1 MSYISLFD
9 EGVFMNNNFFNID
22 QRILSLAEK
31 AMDLSK
37 IQFMGIDKVTQ
48 YNQQKVL
55 KAFIDNNVSESHFIQ
70 STGYGYSD
78 RGRDTLDKVFASIF
92 EAEDALVR
100 HNFVSGTHALTVALF
115 GLLRPNDTMLCV
127 TGLPYDTLRGVI
139 GINECTS
146 GSLKDFSINYKQVD
160 LKEDGTLD
168 FDRIKKEVY
177 KGLKMV
183 YIQRSRG
190 YTLRPSL
197 FIRDINEVSKI
208 VKKIDPDCIVM
219 LDNCYG
225 EFVEMDEPLSHGVDL
240 MAGSLIKNPGGG
252 IAPTGGY
259 IAGRKD
265 LIEKCSYR
273 LTTPGTGREIG
284 ATLNQNREL
293 YMGIFSAPHVT
304 GEALKTAVFASA
316 LFELL
321 GYEVYP
327 KYTDKR
333 SDIIQTIKLGNIE
346 RLIAF
351 CQGIQKGSPIDAFV
365 KPEPWDMPG
374 YDNKVIMAAGAFTLG
389 ASIELSADAPLRE
402 PYAVY
407 MQGGINFHSAKVG
420 VMLAAQE
427 MLNKGCLR
435 Q

>member
-1 MSYISLFD
+1 MSSNI
-9 EGVFMNNNFFNID
+9 FNID
-22 QRILSLAEK
+22 EKILSLAK
-31 AMDLSK
+31 RAISISK
-37 IQFMGIDKVTQ
+37 CQFENIDRITQ

-78 RGRDTLDKVFASIF
+78 RGRETLDSVFASIF

-115 GLLRPNDTMLCV
+115 GVLRPGDTMLCV
-127 TGLPYDTLRGVI
+127 TGAPYDTLHGVI
-139 GINECTS
+139 GMDECTS
-146 GSLKDFSINYKQVD
+146 GSLREFKINYKQID

-168 FDRIKKEVY
+168 FDKIKKEVY

-197 FIRDINEVSKI
+197 FVDDIKKVSKI
-208 VKKIDPDCIVM
+208 VKEIDPNCIVM

-225 EFVEMDEPLSHGVDL
+225 EFVEIDEPLSNGVDL

-259 IAGRKD
+259 IAGKKD
-265 LIEKCSYR
+265 LVEKCSYR
-273 LTTPGTGREIG
+273 LTTPGTGKEIG

-293 YMGIFSAPHVT
+293 YMGIFNAPHVT

-327 KYTDKR
+327 KYTDR
-333 SDIIQTIKLGNIE
+333 RADIIQSIKLGNAE
-346 RLIAF
+346 RLISF

-374 YDNKVIMAAGAFTLG
+374 YDSKVIMAAGAFTLG

-402 PYAVY
+402 PYAVF
-407 MQGGINFHSAKVG
+407 MQGGINFHSAKIG

-427 MLNKGCLR
+427 MLDNGCL
-435 Q
+435 QQWCYND